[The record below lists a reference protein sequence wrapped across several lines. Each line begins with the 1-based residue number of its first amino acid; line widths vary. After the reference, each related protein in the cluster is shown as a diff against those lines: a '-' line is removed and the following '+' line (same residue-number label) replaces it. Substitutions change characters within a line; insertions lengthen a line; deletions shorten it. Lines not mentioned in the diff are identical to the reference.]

1 MIKNFVQYCIQEFN
15 FNPKTIKEER
25 NNNPNN
31 LQNQKVLDI
40 CKLPEDDISNVF
52 CNECLSFL
60 AKTDADF
67 KKNNKKLKE
76 AILIIIYNH
85 FKGSVGAIL
94 LLEIYEIHYPM
105 QLKFENFEKSLDK
118 KEDFDCFQLFNLLLL
133 KYKGVNEYSYNN
145 NNFIILEALLLYDY
159 AFIRNYQENKKFKK
173 AVRSI
178 IKALIEYYIKL
189 TGENI
194 ISRNLKNLIYEGG
207 NIKNNMFLVPQCI
220 YTNGYKKFDD
230 LIENINQIIICELS
244 VESFVNNLNDF
255 NDFKRLKLDLEEDTE
270 ETELSSEGNNNN
282 GNSINENYVNEST
295 INIQNE
301 NNKKFS
307 DLNDKINKLMESDK
321 AKDEKINQLMKSDK
335 AKDEK
340 INQLMKSVTEL
351 MKLNAKK
358 SITIAQREK
367 DLEMQKNIIDSQE
380 LDIKELHYSISNREF
395 TIEQKDQNIKELKKD
410 INEKNKDLRENK
422 NSLDQYKIKIDNQD
436 SCILKQQQQITKLNQ
451 TIYDMGKENTER
463 DKKINDLN
471 KDLKMLSNKMDLIG
485 CRDFLRKIFNDFCS
499 LFCVFHNG
507 NYAATANIIAENIK
521 NTKDNELKKF
531 ALKVNL
537 IKFIKN
543 LANLIEDSDNLSHYF
558 FKELSIRFENENVQE
573 ITTEEDIKKN
583 ITKCQQAFNQ
593 YFNYNFD
600 LYFNFLKNECDYSN
614 YIFNNLEISNNSL
627 LDAIK
632 RFNNND
638 NNKNI

>member
-1 MIKNFVQYCIQEFN
+1 MATDMIKNFVQYCIQEFN

-76 AILIIIYNH
+76 AILTIIYNH

-194 ISRNLKNLIYEGG
+194 ISRNLKNFIYEGG
-207 NIKNNMFLVPQCI
+207 NIKNNMFLVPQFI

-321 AKDEKINQLMKSDK
+321 AQDEKI
-335 AKDEK
+335 E
-340 INQLMKSVTEL
+340 QLMKSVTEL
-351 MKLNAKK
+351 MKLNAEK
-358 SITIAQREK
+358 SITIAQPEK
-367 DLEMQKNIIDSQE
+367 DLEMQKNILDSRQLNIDN
-380 LDIKELHYSISNREF
+380 LKYSILIR
-395 TIEQKDQNIKELKKD
+395 KELKKD
-410 INEKNKDLRENK
+410 INEKHKDFRENK
-422 NSLDQYKIKIDNQD
+422 TSMEQFKIRIDNQD
-436 SCILKQQQQITKLNQ
+436 SCISKQQQQITKLNQ
-451 TIYDMGKENTER
+451 KIYDMYLENTKR

-471 KDLKMLSNKMDLIG
+471 KDLKKLSQKIDLIG
-485 CRDFLRKIFNDFCS
+485 CIDFLRKIFNDFCS

-537 IKFIKN
+537 TKFIKN

-573 ITTEEDIKKN
+573 ITIEEDIKKN

-614 YIFNNLEISNNSL
+614 YIFNNLEISNNVL